1 MHKAFVRKPTGNSGC
16 KWCGKTHKGFWQSIV
31 GFWHTIFYSFAHLFG
46 LR

>member
-31 GFWHTIFYSFAHLFG
+31 GFWHKIFYFFVHLFG